1 MSAQPTAE
9 RDRPFRRQ
17 ALPLVAVAVVAGAL
31 VGGAV
36 WNLRPPTRAAPVIA
50 LTVALPEDQQLAGLG
65 SMSPVAVAPNGDIAY
80 VARRRGTRQLF
91 LRPLDSLEARPVR
104 GTEGAEGPFF
114 SPDGQSVGFFAG
126 AQLKTVSIDGG
137 VPTVLARAYSWNSRG
152 GSWGSDGYI
161 IFSTNGGAKGLERIA
176 DSGLGEPESLTI
188 PAAAELP
195 HRFPQVLPGNEAIM
209 FTIGT
214 GGSWDDAL
222 IVAERLDTRERTILI
237 EGGSDA
243 RYISTGHLVY
253 VRGGT
258 LMAAPFDLDRLE
270 AGAPVAVVEGV
281 MQPTNIT
288 GAAFVGLSELGGLVY
303 VPGTFQ
309 ATDRTLVWMDRQA
322 GRAEPLPLPSRPYTS
337 VSLSPDG
344 QQVAVE
350 SDQGNQQQISIHD
363 VSRAGSLTLLPLEGT
378 SNQAPAFTPDGSKI
392 SFTSVRGTNKSL
404 LLMSADGSGDEEIL
418 LTTEDGL
425 FRSAW
430 SADEQF
436 LAWDGQSS
444 DNDYDIWFMTLD
456 GGRERQP
463 FLDSDFNER
472 WPRFSPDGRWLAYYS
487 DESGRGETYVR
498 SFPNPEQRKVDIST
512 EGSEPGLAWA
522 PDGRELFYLSG
533 NRMMAVDIETE
544 PDFIVGTP
552 RVLFEAP
559 FPVSPEFDIT
569 PDGQRF
575 LMVRIG
581 ERQADQINVVVNW
594 FEELKERVPAP

>member
-1 MSAQPTAE
+1 M
-9 RDRPFRRQ
+9 
-17 ALPLVAVAVVAGAL
+17 
-31 VGGAV
+31 
-36 WNLRPPTRAAPVIA
+36 
-50 LTVALPEDQQLAGLG
+50 
-65 SMSPVAVAPNGDIAY
+65 AVAPNGDIAY

-91 LRPLDSLEARPVR
+91 LRSLDSLEARPIR
-104 GTEGAEGPFF
+104 GTEGAVGPFF

-137 VPTVLARAYSWNSRG
+137 VPTVLARSASGDSRG
-152 GSWGSDGYI
+152 GTWGSDEYI
-161 IFSTNGGAKGLERIA
+161 IFSRDRGAGGLERVA
-176 DSGLGEPESLTI
+176 DSGLGEPESLTV
-188 PAAAELP
+188 PTALELP
-195 HRFPQVLPGNEAIM
+195 HRFPQVLPGNEAII

-243 RYISTGHLVY
+243 RYVPTGHLVY

-281 MQPTNIT
+281 MQPTEIT
-288 GAAFVGLSELGGLVY
+288 GAAFVGLSEQGGLVY

-322 GRAEPLPLPSRPYTS
+322 GRAEPLPLPSRPYTR

-350 SDQGNQQQISIHD
+350 IDQGNQQQISIHD
-363 VSRAGSLTLLPLEGT
+363 VSRAGSLTLLPLEGN
-378 SNQAPAFTPDGSKI
+378 SNQVPEFTPDGNRI
-392 SFTSVRGTNKSL
+392 SFVSGATESL
-404 LLMSADGSGDEEIL
+404 LWMSADGSGNEETL
-418 LTTEDGL
+418 LTSED
-425 FRSAW
+425 FSPWQSNW

-436 LAWDGQSS
+436 LAFDVESS
-444 DNDYDIWFMTLD
+444 DSDFDIWFMALES
-456 GGRERQP
+456 GREAQA
-463 FLDSDFNER
+463 FLDSDSNER
-472 WPRFSPDGRWLAYYS
+472 NPKFSPDGRWLAYYS

-522 PDGRELFYLSG
+522 PDGRELFYLNG
-533 NRMMAVDIETE
+533 NRMMVVDIETE
-544 PDFIVGTP
+544 TDFIAGTP

-559 FPVSPEFDIT
+559 FPVSSDFDIT

-575 LMVRIG
+575 LMIRIG
-581 ERQADQINVVVNW
+581 EQQAGQINIVLNW
-594 FEELKERVPAP
+594 FEELKARVPVN